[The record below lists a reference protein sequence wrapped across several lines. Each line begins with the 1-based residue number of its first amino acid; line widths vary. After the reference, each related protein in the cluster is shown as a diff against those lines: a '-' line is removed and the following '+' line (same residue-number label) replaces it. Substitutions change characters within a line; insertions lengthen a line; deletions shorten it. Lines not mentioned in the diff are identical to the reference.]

1 MHSLAHTQPLTHSN
15 VYYLRPTEQAWHHAS
30 QTMNEA
36 VEEIAKFS
44 ILAQGEI
51 EYA

>member
-1 MHSLAHTQPLTHSN
+1 MHCLAHTQPN
-15 VYYLRPTEQAWHHAS
+15 VYYLRPTEQEWHHTS